1 MRTTLKYFAIL
12 ASMAGA
18 ALISASCASD
28 GPPTAP
34 VKVDAALTQQ
44 KMQELHD
51 KYDWIGQYHTDGL
64 AYIYTQLTKGNGKPK
79 SHADLCRIAA
89 KATKEFH
96 KTARHGELPTS
107 FVDPALVA
115 EVCPSD
121 ASVNATILVAPKGN
135 SPVRADMSVAA
146 LNLIDQITNIAYTAT
161 TRSAYVNGVQNA
173 EAQAVYLPAAE
184 AAAVIGVGSVALS
197 SLAYWEAN
205 LGAWLSINGGPGTA
219 YSVSAREMASAT
231 VNSIAASSTGVRYG
245 GFWSS
250 PGARGWSRVFGA
262 DALSAART
270 IVTTWFVGPVGWEA
284 AAAGAVFVS
293 AAAAI
298 SLLF

>member
-12 ASMAGA
+12 ASMASA

-34 VKVDAALTQQ
+34 VKADAALTQQ
-44 KMQELHD
+44 TMQDLHD

-64 AYIYTQLTKGNGKPK
+64 AYIYTQLTKGNGKPR

-96 KTARHGELPTS
+96 KMARHGELPTS

-121 ASVNATILVAPKGN
+121 NGVSATILVAPAGN
-135 SPVRADMSVAA
+135 TSAQANISATAV
-146 LNLIDQITNIAYTAT
+146 NLIDQITTIASTAT

-205 LGAWLSINGGPGTA
+205 LGAWTSINGGPGTA
-219 YSVSAREMASAT
+219 YSVSAQDMASAT
-231 VNSIAASSTGVRYG
+231 VNSIAASAGGVRYG
-245 GFWSS
+245 SWWSS
-250 PGARGWSRVFGA
+250 PGGRGFGRVLGA

-270 IVTTWFVGPVGWEA
+270 IVTTWFVGPIGWEA
-284 AAAGAVFVS
+284 AAAGAVFAS
-293 AAAAI
+293 SLAAI
-298 SLLF
+298 SLMF